1 MEELLITGARFLG
14 ALPMFVAACCLVLM
28 NRGKLQSAVYDR
40 SRWFITAATFI
51 LGVQFAIQFV
61 GQLREQSPTLCW
73 TLNMM
78 AYVIATP
85 FYNMAEL
92 NLLRAGHN
100 MRGRYRYNTAF
111 VTLCNVIFAIGY
123 LTDTLINDQQP
134 WLTATFVVALL
145 YFLNLLELSWV
156 LVGEMKKADTRL
168 TDEELAERHNVLR
181 YTARVMK
188 WIILV
193 SLFSPWVGMSSS
205 LMLNALYGI
214 VIFPLLLGFIV
225 LFLVYGWNM
234 AECIEVND
242 EITEAV
248 MIETEVCEG
257 NSTFNPDVTD
267 GHDLSELKQ
276 RIEEWVS
283 RRRFTAPSLTISEA
297 LGEMCIS
304 PSALNFYLENNTTV
318 GGYRKWLPYL
328 RIEEAKRIML
338 EHPDYSLQA
347 IAEEC
352 GYANSSNFS
361 RTFKQLEGLTPGQW
375 LSDRKQKEQ

>member
-28 NRGKLQSAVYDR
+28 NRGKLQSAVYNR
-40 SRWFITAATFI
+40 SRWFITAATLI

-61 GQLREQSPTLCW
+61 GQLREQSVTLCW

-85 FYNMAEL
+85 LYNMAEL

-100 MRGRYRYNTAF
+100 MRDRYKWNGIFMA
-111 VTLCNVIFAIGY
+111 LCYVILAIGY
-123 LTDTLINDQQP
+123 FTDTLINDQQP
-134 WLTATFVVALL
+134 WLTATFVVAFL
-145 YFLNLLELSWV
+145 YFLKVIELSWV
-156 LVGEMKKADTRL
+156 LFQEMKKTNTRL
-168 TDEELAERHNVLR
+168 TDEELTERHKVLR

-214 VIFPLLLGFIV
+214 VIFILLLIFFVTFIV
-225 LFLVYGWNM
+225 YGYNM

-242 EITEAV
+242 EIAEAV

-257 NSTFNPDVTD
+257 CSTPNPGVDD
-267 GHDLSELKQ
+267 GHDMSELKQ

-283 RRRFTAPSLTISEA
+283 RRRFTDPSLTISEA

-328 RIEEAKRIML
+328 RIEEARRIML
-338 EHPDYSLQA
+338 EHPDYTLQA

-361 RTFKQLEGLTPGQW
+361 RTFKQLEGMTPGQW

>member
-28 NRGKLQSAVYDR
+28 NRGKLQSAVYNR
-40 SRWFITAATFI
+40 SRWFITTATFL

-73 TLNMM
+73 TVNMM

-85 FYNMAEL
+85 LYNMAEL

-100 MRGRYRYNTAF
+100 MRGRYRNNTAF
-111 VTLCNVIFAIGY
+111 VTLCYIVFAIGY

-145 YFLNLLELSWV
+145 YFLNLLEFSWV
-156 LVGEMKKADTRL
+156 LVGEMKKANTRL
-168 TDEELAERHNVLR
+168 TDEELAERHKVLR
-181 YTARVMK
+181 YTAQVMK
-188 WIILV
+188 WIIIV

-214 VIFPLLLGFIV
+214 IIFPLLLGFIV
-225 LFLVYGWNM
+225 LFLVYGYNM

-242 EITEAV
+242 EIAEAV

-257 NSTFNPDVTD
+257 SSTPNPGVDD
-267 GHDLSELKQ
+267 GHDMSELKL
-276 RIEEWVS
+276 RIEKWVG
-283 RRRFTAPSLTISEA
+283 RRRFTDPSLTISEA
-297 LGEMCIS
+297 LREMCIS

-338 EHPDYSLQA
+338 EHPDYTLQA

-361 RTFKQLEGLTPGQW
+361 RTFKQLEGMTPGQW
-375 LSDRKQKEQ
+375 LSDRKQKKQ

>member
-28 NRGKLQSAVYDR
+28 NRGKLQSAIYNR
-40 SRWFITAATFI
+40 SRWFITAATLI

-61 GQLREQSPTLCW
+61 GQLREQSVTLCW

-85 FYNMAEL
+85 LYNMAEL

-100 MRGRYRYNTAF
+100 MRGRYRWNGIFIA
-111 VTLCNVIFAIGY
+111 LCYVILAIGY
-123 LTDTLINDQQP
+123 FTDTLINDQQP

-145 YFLNLLELSWV
+145 YFLKVIELSWV
-156 LVGEMKKADTRL
+156 LFQEMKKTDTRL

-188 WIILV
+188 CIILV

-214 VIFPLLLGFIV
+214 VIFPLLLVFIV
-225 LFLVYGWNM
+225 LFLIYGYNM

-242 EITEAV
+242 EIAEAV
-248 MIETEVCEG
+248 KTETDTQNEQVR
-257 NSTFNPDVTD
+257 
-267 GHDLSELKQ
+267 Q
-276 RIEEWVS
+276 RIEQWVS
-283 RRRFTAPSLTISEA
+283 ERHFTDANITIGGA
-297 LGEMCIS
+297 LEEMGITAT
-304 PSALNFYLENNTTV
+304 ALNFYLEQHTNVEN
-318 GGYRKWLPYL
+318 YRQWLPHL
-328 RIEEAKRIML
+328 RIEEAKRYML

-361 RTFKQLEGLTPGQW
+361 RAFKAQEGMTPGQW

>member
-28 NRGKLQSAVYDR
+28 NRGKLQSAVYNR
-40 SRWFITAATFI
+40 SRWFITAATLI

-61 GQLREQSPTLCW
+61 GQLREQSVTLCW

-85 FYNMAEL
+85 LYNMAEL

-100 MRGRYRYNTAF
+100 MRDRYRWNGIFMA
-111 VTLCNVIFAIGY
+111 LCYVILAIGY

-134 WLTATFVVALL
+134 WLTATFVVAFL
-145 YFLNLLELSWV
+145 YFLKLIELSWV
-156 LVGEMKKADTRL
+156 LFQEMKMTDTRL
-168 TDEELAERHNVLR
+168 TDEELTERHKVLR

-214 VIFPLLLGFIV
+214 IIFLLLLGFIG
-225 LFLVYGWNM
+225 LFLVYGYNM
-234 AECIEVND
+234 AECIEVDD
-242 EITEAV
+242 EIAEAV
-248 MIETEVCEG
+248 MTETNDQNEQVR
-257 NSTFNPDVTD
+257 
-267 GHDLSELKQ
+267 Q
-276 RIEEWVS
+276 RIEQWVS
-283 RRRFTAPSLTISEA
+283 ERHFTNPDITIN
-297 LGEMCIS
+297 
-304 PSALNFYLENNTTV
+304 SALSDMGISSTALSYYLEQHTAVEN
-318 GGYRKWLPYL
+318 YRHWLPYL
-328 RIEEAKRIML
+328 RIEEAKRIIL
-338 EHPDYSLQA
+338 EHPEYSFETVANQ
-347 IAEEC
+347 C

-361 RTFKQLEGLTPGQW
+361 RAFKAQEGMTPGQW
-375 LSDRKQKEQ
+375 LTKQKDNI